1 MRTRCTL
8 VLILLLSVSHALDA
22 KTLFKVIEDS
32 FSSLKS
38 YYKNQQRESTKK
50 TIKTMNMQE
59 LIEKKDELLASG
71 DKVTA
76 AKFAEKMVTMCND
89 LTQRGLY
96 MLDLADLHFE
106 LGNLKKAELVYKEF
120 AALYPNFKHEGEDKT
135 EYALYKEIVCSY
147 LSILD
152 ADRDQTKTKE
162 TLELVNLFD
171 ERSQGAFK
179 KFDQDVVTIKKE
191 CTRRCMDSEINVFN
205 FYLHRGSYR
214 AAHHRLAKIE
224 ETYKKMT
231 KELPQVVEIVDELK
245 LALEEKKTKA
255 GITAPL
261 LMPVQEAVKAVEQGT
276 TQVAAAEKKNM
287 VDRF

>member
-8 VLILLLSVSHALDA
+8 VLILLLSVSQAIDA

-50 TIKTMNMQE
+50 TIKTMSMQE
-59 LIEKKDELLASG
+59 LIEKKDELLAAG
-71 DKVTA
+71 DKLTA
-76 AKFAEKMVTMCND
+76 AKFAEKMVTKCND

-96 MLDLADLHFE
+96 MLDLADLQFE

-171 ERSQGAFK
+171 ERSQGSFK

-191 CTRRCMDSEINVFN
+191 CVRRSMDSEINIFN

-214 AAHHRLAKIE
+214 AAQHRLAKIE
-224 ETYKKMT
+224 ETYKAMT
-231 KELPQVVEIVDELK
+231 QDLPQVNEIVDELK
-245 LALEEKKTKA
+245 LALEDKKTKA
-255 GITAPL
+255 GVVT
-261 LMPVQEAVKAVEQGT
+261 PVFKPAQEAAQLAEAT
-276 TQVAAAEKKNM
+276 ATQVASVEKKNM